1 MNKLVWILII
11 GFLAINLIVAITF
24 VVPPDYLA
32 VMAARVSLP
41 SECSLA
47 ELMRETRATKAAL
60 AAASKPTLERTEAGL
75 DLWNTSQGRT
85 WTVHGDTSL
94 EFLINEQQRDIYE
107 PRGHEIRRGD
117 IVLDCGANIGMFT
130 RTALARGA
138 SLVIA
143 IEPAPRTLDALRRN
157 LESEIREARVVV
169 YPKGAWDHD
178 SEMELSVNDALQIN
192 DTLVLPR
199 ESASPKVRVPLT
211 TIDKIVAELKLTRV
225 DFIKMDIEGAEK
237 PAIRGAENTIR
248 HFRPRMSLSSEHL
261 DDDFTAIPA
270 LVHSI
275 EPNYIHRGCD
285 CDARQHRFKALV
297 LAFDPVS

>member
-1 MNKLVWILII
+1 MNKLVWLLII
-11 GFLAINLIVAITF
+11 GFLAIDLIVAIAL

-75 DLWNTSQGRT
+75 DLWNASQGKT

-94 EFLINEQQRDIYE
+94 EFLIDEQQRDIYE
-107 PRGHEIRRGD
+107 PRGHEIRKGD

-157 LESEIREARVVV
+157 LESEIREGRVVV

-211 TIDKIVAELKLTRV
+211 TIDKMVAELKLTRV

-248 HFRPRMSLSSEHL
+248 HFRPRRRMRAYDSS
-261 DDDFTAIPA
+261 I
-270 LVHSI
+270 
-275 EPNYIHRGCD
+275 C
-285 CDARQHRFKALV
+285 
-297 LAFDPVS
+297 LANLQ